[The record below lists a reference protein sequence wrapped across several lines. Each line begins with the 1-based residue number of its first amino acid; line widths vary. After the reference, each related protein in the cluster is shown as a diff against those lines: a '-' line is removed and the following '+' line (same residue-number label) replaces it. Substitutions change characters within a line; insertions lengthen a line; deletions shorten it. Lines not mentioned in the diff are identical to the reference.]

1 MSVEPALEIIAATA
15 ADLDTVRTLFRAYQR
30 WLGISLDFQDFDAEL
45 ADLPGKYA
53 APTGALLLARAAG
66 DVAGVVA
73 LRPLEGGL
81 CEMKR
86 LYVLPEFQG
95 RGIGRAL
102 AVAIVDAG
110 RRAGYRAMRLDTMA
124 RMKAAVALYRGLGFV
139 EIAPYTFNPEPD
151 VIFFER
157 ML

>member
-1 MSVEPALEIIAATA
+1 
-15 ADLDTVRTLFRAYQR
+15 
-30 WLGISLDFQDFDAEL
+30 
-45 ADLPGKYA
+45 
-53 APTGALLLARAAG
+53 
-66 DVAGVVA
+66 
-73 LRPLEGGL
+73 
-81 CEMKR
+81 
-86 LYVLPEFQG
+86 VLPEFQG

-124 RMKAAVALYRGLGFV
+124 RMTTAVALYRALGFV